1 MQSHMIFSLQR
12 IKELQLT
19 QQCDTPSSDI
29 LAQNWVWNIL
39 HHQHCKSLYIKS
51 TGFSSHIRV
60 LYNDGN
66 TSTIAGTCGTFTIG
80 MMASSSQRANHNAIN
95 QVLASHAVHC
105 LSATCWTCSSWCVE
119 HIDFRTLECWGKRE
133 CERLCTKCETCRT
146 VKCWGM
152 RVCETFCPRMVLPTS
167 AVSKWGIEGW
177 DHPQVWFWHC
187 SNTWFYNGN
196 ISWLNFR

>member
-51 TGFSSHIRV
+51 IGFSSQSWV
-60 LYNDGN
+60 LYNSGN
-66 TSTIAGTCGTFTIG
+66 TATIINVTIASTCGTSTIG
-80 MMASSSQRANHNAIN
+80 MMASSNQRANHNAIN

-105 LSATCWTCSSWCVE
+105 LSATCKNALLLGVRNISKYVDC
-119 HIDFRTLECWGKRE
+119 RTLECWGKIV

-146 VKCWGM
+146 VKCWRM

-177 DHPQVWFWHC
+177 DHPQVRFWHC
-187 SNTWFYNGN
+187 SNTWF
-196 ISWLNFR
+196 